1 MLNLQLMLNGE
12 NLGMKQNKMIIGIT
26 GSIGTGK
33 STVSNYLISKGYSVV
48 DADKISKGAYNIGSN
63 GYKAILEVFGVEILN
78 SNGEVDRKKIKKIV
92 FDNSNMLQR
101 LNMAIHPI
109 IINEIEKEIE
119 ILLESQN
126 VVFLD
131 APLLIETELHKKVDK
146 IIFVGCDKNEQINR
160 IIKRDKITAD
170 MAISII
176 NSQMSI
182 DEKLKFADYI
192 VYNNST
198 IENLYS
204 QVDEIILEIKKEISD
219 V

>member
-146 IIFVGCDKNEQINR
+146 IIVVVCDKNEQINR

-204 QVDEIILEIKKEISD
+204 QVDEIILEIKKEIYN

>member
-63 GYKAILEVFGVEILN
+63 GYKAILEVFGEEVLN

-146 IIFVGCDKNEQINR
+146 IIVVACDKNEQINR

>member
-1 MLNLQLMLNGE
+1 
-12 NLGMKQNKMIIGIT
+12 MKQNKMIIGIT

-146 IIFVGCDKNEQINR
+146 IIVVVCDKNEQINR

-204 QVDEIILEIKKEISD
+204 QVDEIILEIKKEISN

>member
-1 MLNLQLMLNGE
+1 MLSLQLMLNGE

-131 APLLIETELHKKVDK
+131 APLLIETELHKKVGK
-146 IIFVGCDKNEQINR
+146 IIVVVCDKNEQINR

>member
-1 MLNLQLMLNGE
+1 
-12 NLGMKQNKMIIGIT
+12 MKQNKMIIGIT

-48 DADKISKGAYNIGSN
+48 DADKISKGAYNVGSN
-63 GYKAILEVFGVEILN
+63 GYKAILEVFGEEILN

-146 IIFVGCDKNEQINR
+146 IIVVACDKNEQINR

>member
-63 GYKAILEVFGVEILN
+63 GYKAILEVFGEEILN

-131 APLLIETELHKKVDK
+131 APLLIETELHKKVNK
-146 IIFVGCDKNEQINR
+146 IIVVICDKNEQINR

-182 DEKLKFADYI
+182 DQKLKFADYI

>member
-1 MLNLQLMLNGE
+1 MLSLQLMLNGE

-109 IINEIEKEIE
+109 NINEIEKEIE

-131 APLLIETELHKKVDK
+131 APLLIETELHKKVNK
-146 IIFVGCDKNEQINR
+146 IIVVICDKNEQINR

>member
-33 STVSNYLISKGYSVV
+33 STVSNYLILKGYSVV

-131 APLLIETELHKKVDK
+131 APLLIETEVHKKVDK
-146 IIFVGCDKNEQINR
+146 IIVVVCDKNEQINR

-204 QVDEIILEIKKEISD
+204 QVDEIILEIKKEIYN

>member
-1 MLNLQLMLNGE
+1 MLNGE

-63 GYKAILEVFGVEILN
+63 GYKAILEVFGLEILN

-131 APLLIETELHKKVDK
+131 APLLIETELHKKVNK
-146 IIFVGCDKNEQINR
+146 IIVVICDKNEQINR

>member
-1 MLNLQLMLNGE
+1 MLSLQLMLNGE

-63 GYKAILEVFGVEILN
+63 GYKAILEVFGEEILN

-146 IIFVGCDKNEQINR
+146 IIVVVCDKNEQINR

>member
-146 IIFVGCDKNEQINR
+146 IIVVACDKNEQINR
-160 IIKRDKITAD
+160 IIKRDKITAY

-182 DEKLKFADYI
+182 DEKLKFADYV

>member
-1 MLNLQLMLNGE
+1 MLNGE

-109 IINEIEKEIE
+109 IINEIEREIE
-119 ILLESQN
+119 ILLESQK

-146 IIFVGCDKNEQINR
+146 IIVVVCDKNEQINR

-182 DEKLKFADYI
+182 VEKLKFADYI

-204 QVDEIILEIKKEISD
+204 QVDEIILEIKKEISN

>member
-63 GYKAILEVFGVEILN
+63 GYKAILEVFGEEILN

-131 APLLIETELHKKVDK
+131 APLLIETELNKKVNK
-146 IIFVGCDKNEQINR
+146 IIVVICDKNEQINR

-204 QVDEIILEIKKEISD
+204 QVDEIILEIKKEISN

>member
-63 GYKAILEVFGVEILN
+63 GYKAILEVFGEEILN

-119 ILLESQN
+119 MLLESQS

-131 APLLIETELHKKVDK
+131 APLLIETELHKKVNK
-146 IIFVGCDKNEQINR
+146 IIVVICDKNEQINR

>member
-146 IIFVGCDKNEQINR
+146 IIVVACDKNEQISR

>member
-1 MLNLQLMLNGE
+1 MLNGE

-33 STVSNYLISKGYSVV
+33 STVSNYLILKGYSVV

-92 FDNSNMLQR
+92 FDDSNMLQR

-146 IIFVGCDKNEQINR
+146 IIVVVCDKNEQINR

-204 QVDEIILEIKKEISD
+204 QVDEIILEIKKEISN

>member
-146 IIFVGCDKNEQINR
+146 IIVVVCDKNEQINR

-204 QVDEIILEIKKEISD
+204 QVDEIILEIKKEISN

>member
-1 MLNLQLMLNGE
+1 
-12 NLGMKQNKMIIGIT
+12 MKQNKMIIGIT

-119 ILLESQN
+119 ILLESQS

-146 IIFVGCDKNEQINR
+146 IIVVICDKNEQINR